1 MILQK
6 HDFSRQLTYLVCPER
21 GFAALGEIRGQRKGN
36 IPWNVM
42 EGGKVWL
49 SLELKF
55 EHVFFLMSD
64 IHEIQES
71 SFSLL
76 FPKKAAVYLEDMS
89 NQNFF

>member
-1 MILQK
+1 
-6 HDFSRQLTYLVCPER
+6 
-21 GFAALGEIRGQRKGN
+21 
-36 IPWNVM
+36 M

-55 EHVFFLMSD
+55 ERVFFLKSD

-89 NQNFF
+89 NQNFFQMPELHSIRRSSPRKDV